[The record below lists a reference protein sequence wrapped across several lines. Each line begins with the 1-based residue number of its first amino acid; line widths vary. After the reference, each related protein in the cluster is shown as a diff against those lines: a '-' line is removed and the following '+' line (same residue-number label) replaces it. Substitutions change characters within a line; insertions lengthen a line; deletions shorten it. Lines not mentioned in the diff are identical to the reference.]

1 MGGSVGPDRRRIV
14 GASSHSAV
22 DGSSSS
28 QDSTRRSITARSSSS
43 VTTKRKT
50 MKRTKCGETSSFV
63 FFICPTSKSGLNL
76 SRLKV
81 YHQSFPFRTEWER
94 ENQRDCHSS
103 LSSGE
108 ASYPHEGPEEGYSY
122 HPLHPEPSRKNNTR
136 YPSTDSPVNTRF
148 TNFPA

>member
-1 MGGSVGPDRRRIV
+1 MGGSVGPDRQRIV
-14 GASSHSAV
+14 GASSHGAV
-22 DGSSSS
+22 DGSSFS
-28 QDSTRRSITARSSSS
+28 QDSTRRSITARSSSL

-50 MKRTKCGETSSFV
+50 MRRTKCGETS
-63 FFICPTSKSGLNL
+63 FFFFALRPNRDLNL

-108 ASYPHEGPEEGYSY
+108 ASYPHEGPDEGYSY
-122 HPLHPEPSRKNNTR
+122 HPLHPEPSRKSNTR

-148 TNFPA
+148 TISPA